1 MFSPLIPVMVRTKRE
16 DMLASIVLSQ
26 SVIFSWRAK
35 RTASNPG
42 QCFVLLERPQ
52 NPLSP
57 RTRWNKDTTKQY
69 RLKARTVGLCAAY
82 NRLLNYHCV
91 RSTKPVTYLP
101 SEFVRDTAY
110 SSVRS
115 DGHLKKYSYPL
126 EFPDPLFHL
135 SLLGTYYFR
144 NANLLHLRIEQFNRY
159 LLLSDKIDNDVYR
172 GCGIEPEEDDD
183 VEDSSDRFVETDHRH
198 YDAFMEGQPPG
209 KTYASRWKG
218 VDTAKRRGHSRL
230 GVAKTQHLEPI
241 GRTRERF
248 YQQKLVL
255 GLPWY
260 ADAAP
265 QLVETT
271 AGAKQVAWV
280 LKWKRPS
287 TLAAYDLPDICLEMS
302 TAGSSFSY
310 EERCHHFENIFS
322 SSTLNIAC
330 RCCDG
335 EIGQGACQACIYAVG
350 FHICV
355 ESGVRE
361 HRWRRNTLFGGLLDV
376 QRTIFNLHRRM
387 FPTDVIRSKAQENLH
402 CASEPAVSEHCVVVS
417 CACCVCTV
425 SYCFRTKKRKPRS
438 ILTQA

>member
-1 MFSPLIPVMVRTKRE
+1 
-16 DMLASIVLSQ
+16 
-26 SVIFSWRAK
+26 
-35 RTASNPG
+35 
-42 QCFVLLERPQ
+42 
-52 NPLSP
+52 
-57 RTRWNKDTTKQY
+57 
-69 RLKARTVGLCAAY
+69 
-82 NRLLNYHCV
+82 
-91 RSTKPVTYLP
+91 
-101 SEFVRDTAY
+101 
-110 SSVRS
+110 
-115 DGHLKKYSYPL
+115 
-126 EFPDPLFHL
+126 
-135 SLLGTYYFR
+135 
-144 NANLLHLRIEQFNRY
+144 
-159 LLLSDKIDNDVYR
+159 
-172 GCGIEPEEDDD
+172 
-183 VEDSSDRFVETDHRH
+183 
-198 YDAFMEGQPPG
+198 
-209 KTYASRWKG
+209 
-218 VDTAKRRGHSRL
+218 
-230 GVAKTQHLEPI
+230 
-241 GRTRERF
+241 
-248 YQQKLVL
+248 L

-260 ADAAP
+260 SDAAP

-322 SSTLNIAC
+322 SSTLNISC

-376 QRTIFNLHRRM
+376 QRTIFNLHRRT